1 MDHAQL
7 QIFVSEA
14 EARLR
19 LIRGSLLISR
29 QDGSAPDLGSQIAPI
44 QVLRQNAARLD
55 LNSVDTVLAE
65 LEYVSG
71 QTFPVGQPLSDY
83 DFRTLLDLISYAEA
97 EVVKVQAGADEQVI
111 DLGEFLDNSFEILQI
126 ESLLDSAPIV
136 EAEMFEPGPESAPES
151 LFATEI
157 VPESETESAFESEDE
172 FEADEEMLEIF
183 SEEAEELLSNI
194 ESNLAILTSAPEN
207 REALWEVRRHA
218 HTFKGAAG
226 IIGLKKPSKL
236 AHRIEDLL
244 DHLSQNEIVPS
255 TKILDLIR
263 NATAC
268 LRVITKGDT
277 SPAAVTQT
285 AEIYS
290 AFDQVMIELTTAPAE
305 PMPVEVAEEEVVPL
319 PQVQP
324 VVIPVIAAKPAETV
338 DNTPQAPRPI
348 VRVSINRLDELVR
361 IVRDLVVSRSMMEQR
376 IAEFE
381 NHLESMARTTRR
393 LQAAN
398 ARIENDFEAS
408 MLGSQVP
415 VSFSQRSPFQDAS
428 ASLDEAAEFDSLELD
443 RYTDFHQSARE
454 LSEATQDCF
463 ATITSLEAL
472 KDTLEAVFD
481 DQRRLI
487 EETQEKVM
495 QIRLI
500 RFGSIATRIERA
512 VRVTCEE
519 ENKHAEIIIENQ
531 EVEVDTDLLDSL
543 VEPLMHLIRN
553 AVVHGIEPADT
564 RRLVGKPDAGRI
576 TVRLSNQETHIELKV
591 SDDGRG
597 ISGGYLRD
605 RAVISGLIDSQTAD
619 VLTPEEQLSLMFLP
633 GLTTA
638 EKLTMSAG
646 RGVGMSIVKESVEA
660 KNGTI
665 SVETL
670 PQQGTTFTVRIPL
683 AFAVAQALLVKSGN
697 HSAAI
702 PLKVVKQVTEL
713 KPSEIYR
720 VDDRPAVNVDSE
732 KYDVKY
738 MCDFFPSR
746 QRRENPQEELN
757 TLLIETG
764 DEKFAL
770 IIDDIT
776 KTEEIAIKP
785 LGKPLD
791 NLSLVVGA
799 SVLGNGEIVP
809 VLDAGQLYRTEPL
822 HPSEMADEPEP
833 ERITRVLV
841 VDDSPSVRH
850 MTSKVVKSAGWEAMT
865 AKDGVEALETLR
877 TGDLP
882 DVILTDVEMP
892 RMDGYELVSTVQK
905 DEVLRVI
912 PMVFI
917 TSRASDKHR
926 ERAAELGITEYLTK
940 PFVEAE
946 LVGLV
951 ERLCHQPEAV
961 I

>member
-1 MDHAQL
+1 MDRT
-7 QIFVSEA
+7 QIKSFAEEA
-14 EARLR
+14 EGTLR
-19 LIRGSLLISR
+19 MIRSSLLISR
-29 QDGSAPDLGSQIAPI
+29 QDGSGTDLASQIGLI
-44 QVLRQNAARLD
+44 RGLRDQAAISDARPLHM
-55 LNSVDTVLAE
+55 VLAE
-65 LEYVSG
+65 LEAVAAATLAPG
-71 QTFPVGQPLSDY
+71 QKLSDGS
-83 DFRTLLDLISYAEA
+83 FRTLLDLISHAEA
-97 EVVKVQAGADEQVI
+97 EVIKVLAASDENLI
-111 DLGEFLDNSFEILQI
+111 DLGAFVDSSFDTLQLDALVDTAPFEEFRTDAEG
-126 ESLLDSAPIV
+126 IV
-136 EAEMFEPGPESAPES
+136 SDPQPEA
-151 LFATEI
+151 
-157 VPESETESAFESEDE
+157 EDE

-183 SEEAEELLSNI
+183 AEEAEELLGNI
-194 ESNLAILTSAPEN
+194 ETNLNALSAAPDD

-244 DHLSQNEIVPS
+244 DHLSQNDIVPS
-255 TKILDLIR
+255 AKILELIS

-277 SPAAVTQT
+277 SAEAMART
-285 AEIYS
+285 AEIYH
-290 AFDQVMIELTTAPAE
+290 AFDSLMAQLTAGPEMSAAVEEPSTPAAVVQQPAMPIVRPAE
-305 PMPVEVAEEEVVPL
+305 KAPEPTEAP
-319 PQVQP
+319 
-324 VVIPVIAAKPAETV
+324 T
-338 DNTPQAPRPI
+338 QAPRPI
-348 VRVSINRLDELVR
+348 VRVSITRLDELVR

-381 NHLESMARTTRR
+381 NHLENLARTTRR

-408 MLGSQVP
+408 MLGSQAP
-415 VSFSQRSPFQDAS
+415 ISFSQRTPFQEAS
-428 ASLDEAAEFDSLELD
+428 NSFEESAEFDSLELD
-443 RYTDFHQSARE
+443 RYTDFHESSRA

-500 RFGSIATRIERA
+500 RFGSIATRIQRA

-519 ENKHAEIIIENQ
+519 SNKQAEIHIENQ
-531 EVEVDTDLLDSL
+531 EVEIDTDLLDSL

-553 AVVHGIEPADT
+553 AVVHGIEPPET
-564 RRLVGKPDAGRI
+564 RRLVGKPEAGQI
-576 TVRLSNQETHIELKV
+576 TVRLTNEETHIELKV

-597 ISGGYLRD
+597 ISGAYLREH
-605 RAVISGLIDSQTAD
+605 AVGQGLIDAHAAAAMD
-619 VLTPEEQLSLMFLP
+619 NDELLSLMFMR

-638 EKLTMSAG
+638 ETLTMSAG
-646 RGVGMSIVKESVEA
+646 RGVGMSIVKESVETR
-660 KNGTI
+660 NGSI
-665 SVETL
+665 SVETT

-683 AFAVAQALLVKSGN
+683 AFAVAQSLLVKSDG

-702 PLKVVKQVTEL
+702 PLKVVKQVTEFE
-713 KPSEIYR
+713 PSQIISHEGR
-720 VDDRPAVNVDSE
+720 VVANFESELHDVRYLRDYFPA
-732 KYDVKY
+732 
-738 MCDFFPSR
+738 R
-746 QRRENPQEELN
+746 QRRDDPADVLN
-757 TLLIETG
+757 TLIIETG
-764 DEKFAL
+764 SDRFAL
-770 IIDDIT
+770 VIDEIV

-791 NLSLVVGA
+791 NLALVLGS
-799 SVLGNGEIVP
+799 SVLGNGDIVP
-809 VLDAGQLYRTEPL
+809 VLDVAELYRAEIAVSSEPAL
-822 HPSEMADEPEP
+822 ELEPEKT
-833 ERITRVLV
+833 TRVLV

-850 MTSKVVKSAGWEAMT
+850 MTSKVIKSAGWEALT
-865 AKDGVEALETLR
+865 AKDGVEALEIMR
-877 TGDLP
+877 DGDLP
-882 DVILTDVEMP
+882 DVVLTDVEMP

-905 DEVLRVI
+905 DEYLNSV

-951 ERLCHQPEAV
+951 ERLCRQPESV

>member
-1 MDHAQL
+1 MDPAQL
-7 QIFVSEA
+7 QFFVQEA
-14 EARLR
+14 ESRLR
-19 LIRGSLLISR
+19 AVRSSLLISR
-29 QDGSAPDLGSQIAPI
+29 QDGSGPDLKSQIGPI
-44 QVLRQNAARLD
+44 QALRQKAGLLD
-55 LNSVDTVLAE
+55 LSSLETVLAE
-65 LEYVSG
+65 LENVSAHS
-71 QTFPVGQPLSDY
+71 FPVGEPLSDY
-83 DFRTLLDLISYAEA
+83 DFRILLDLVSHAEA
-97 EVVKVQAGADEQVI
+97 EVVKLHVRTDEQVI
-111 DLGEFLDNSFEILQI
+111 DLGEFVDNSFDILQLDA
-126 ESLLDSAPIV
+126 LLDTSAIAEPQEAASASEPEV
-136 EAEMFEPGPESAPES
+136 EA
-151 LFATEI
+151 
-157 VPESETESAFESEDE
+157 EDE

-183 SEEAEELLSNI
+183 AEEAEELLGNI
-194 ESNLAILTSAPEN
+194 ETNLALLSAAPDN

-244 DHLSQNEIVPS
+244 DHLSQNGIVP
-255 TKILDLIR
+255 TAGILDLIG
-263 NATAC
+263 NATSC

-277 SPAAVTQT
+277 SPGALEQT
-285 AEIYS
+285 AEIYK
-290 AFDQVMIELTTAPAE
+290 AFDSVMIELTTGPAE
-305 PMPVEVAEEEVVPL
+305 PASVEAVAATPEPAA
-319 PQVQP
+319 QP
-324 VVIPVIAAKPAETV
+324 VAVEKPAEV
-338 DNTPQAPRPI
+338 ADNSQQAPRPI

-381 NHLESMARTTRR
+381 NHLETMARTTRR

-398 ARIENDFEAS
+398 AQIENDFEAS

-415 VSFSQRSPFQDAS
+415 VSFSQRNPFQDVPS
-428 ASLDEAAEFDSLELD
+428 TLDEAAEFDSLELD
-443 RYTDFHQSARE
+443 RYTDFHQSSRE

-463 ATITSLEAL
+463 ATITALEAL

-500 RFGSIATRIERA
+500 RFGSIATRIQRA

-519 ENKHAEIIIENQ
+519 ENKQAEILIENQ
-531 EVEVDTDLLDSL
+531 EVEIDTDLLDSL

-553 AVVHGIEPADT
+553 AVVHGIEPPDT

-576 TVRLSNQETHIELKV
+576 AVRLTNEETHIELRV

-597 ISGGYLRD
+597 ISGGYLRE
-605 RAVISGLIDSQTAD
+605 RAISAGLIDPQTAAALD
-619 VLTPEEQLSLMFLP
+619 ADELLSLMFMP

-660 KNGTI
+660 RNGSI
-665 SVETL
+665 SVETF
-670 PQQGTTFTVRIPL
+670 PQQGTTFTVKIPL
-683 AFAVAQALLVKSGN
+683 AFAVAQSLLVKSDGN
-697 HSAAI
+697 SAAI
-702 PLKVVKQVTEL
+702 PLKVVKQVIEL
-713 KPSEIYR
+713 QPGDIFAHESRSAANIGS
-720 VDDRPAVNVDSE
+720 DRYEVRYLS
-732 KYDVKY
+732 
-738 MCDFFPSR
+738 DFFPAR
-746 QRRENPQEELN
+746 QRREEPDEVLN

-764 DEKFAL
+764 EDRFAL
-770 IIDDIT
+770 IIDEIV

-791 NLSLVVGA
+791 TLSLVLGV

-809 VLDAGQLYRTEPL
+809 VLDVSQLYRSEPVDRTAT
-822 HPSEMADEPEP
+822 PVAVEPEK
-833 ERITRVLV
+833 RTRVLV

-850 MTSKVVKSAGWEAMT
+850 MTSKVITSAGWEALT
-865 AKDGVEALETLR
+865 AKDGVEALEALHN
-877 TGDLP
+877 GDLP

-892 RMDGYELVSTVQK
+892 RMDGYELVAAVQK
-905 DEVLRVI
+905 DEILRAV

-926 ERAAELGITEYLTK
+926 ERAAELGINEYLTK
-940 PFVEAE
+940 PFVESE

-951 ERLCHQPEAV
+951 ERLCQPETV

>member
-1 MDHAQL
+1 MDQAQL
-7 QIFVSEA
+7 NSFVPDA
-14 EARLR
+14 ESRLR
-19 LIRGSLLISR
+19 LIRGTLLISR
-29 QDGSAPDLGSQIAPI
+29 QEGTGPDLKSQIGPI
-44 QVLRQNAARLD
+44 RALRQSAAIAGFDAL
-55 LNSVDTVLAE
+55 DTVFAE
-65 LEYVSG
+65 LERVSS
-71 QTFPVGQPLSDY
+71 QSFPIGQPLSDY
-83 DFRTLLDLISYAEA
+83 DFRTLLDLVSHAEA
-97 EVVKVQAGADEQVI
+97 EVVKLQAAADEQVI
-111 DLGEFLDNSFEILQI
+111 DLGEFVDTSFDILQLD
-126 ESLLDSAPIV
+126 SLLDSPSIHETVSDPI
-136 EAEMFEPGPESAPES
+136 PDSQS
-151 LFATEI
+151 
-157 VPESETESAFESEDE
+157 ESEDE

-183 SEEAEELLSNI
+183 SEEAEELLGNI
-194 ESNLAILTSAPEN
+194 ETNLAALSAAPEN

-244 DHLSQNEIVPS
+244 DHLSQNEIVP
-255 TKILDLIR
+255 TAKILELIG
-263 NATAC
+263 NAASC

-277 SPAAVTQT
+277 SPFALAMT
-285 AEIYS
+285 AEIYV
-290 AFDQVMIELTTAPAE
+290 AFDQLMIELTTGPTEPAPVEIIAEPDQPTVQTLTARKPAE
-305 PMPVEVAEEEVVPL
+305 PVVEAA
-319 PQVQP
+319 VQS
-324 VVIPVIAAKPAETV
+324 
-338 DNTPQAPRPI
+338 APRPI

-381 NHLESMARTTRR
+381 NHLESMSRTTRR

-443 RYTDFHQSARE
+443 RYTDFHQSSRE

-463 ATITSLEAL
+463 ATITALEAL

-519 ENKHAEIIIENQ
+519 ENKYAEIDIENQ
-531 EVEVDTDLLDSL
+531 DVEIDTDLLDSL

-553 AVVHGIEPADT
+553 AVVHGIESPET

-597 ISGGYLRD
+597 ISGPYLRD
-605 RAVISGLIDSQTAD
+605 RAVVAGLIDPETAD
-619 VLTPEEQLSLMFLP
+619 ALKPDDLLSLMFLP

-660 KNGTI
+660 RNGSI
-665 SVETL
+665 SVETSL
-670 PQQGTTFTVRIPL
+670 QQGTTFTVRIPL
-683 AFAVAQALLVKSGN
+683 AFAVAQALLVKSGS

-702 PLKVVKQVTEL
+702 PLKVVKQVAEFR
-713 KPSEIYR
+713 PSEIVR
-720 VDDRPAVNVDSE
+720 FEDRAVVNVDFI
-732 KYDVKY
+732 KYDVRY
-738 MCDFFPSR
+738 LSDYFPSR
-746 QRRENPQEELN
+746 QRREETVEVFN
-757 TLLIETG
+757 TLLVETDG
-764 DEKFAL
+764 VRFAL
-770 IIDDIT
+770 IVDEIT

-785 LGKPLD
+785 LGRPLD
-791 NLSLVVGA
+791 SLSLVLGA

-809 VLDAGQLYRTEPL
+809 VLDAAQLYKMEPAVL
-822 HPSEMADEPEP
+822 SEMQEAPEP

-850 MTSKVVKSAGWEAMT
+850 MTSKVIKSAGWEALT
-865 AKDGVEALETLR
+865 AKDGVEALEMLR
-877 TGDLP
+877 SSDLP

-905 DEVLRVI
+905 DEILRGV

-940 PFVEAE
+940 PFAEAE

-951 ERLCHQPEAV
+951 EKLSQPEAV

>member
-1 MDHAQL
+1 M
-7 QIFVSEA
+7 
-14 EARLR
+14 R
-19 LIRGSLLISR
+19 LIRSSVLISR
-29 QDGSAPDLGSQIAPI
+29 QEGSGPELRSQIGPI
-44 QVLRQNAARLD
+44 QALRQSAAFLNLYGLD
-55 LNSVDTVLAE
+55 MVLAE
-65 LEYVSG
+65 LERVAA
-71 QTFPVGQPLSDY
+71 QFFPFGQPLSDG
-83 DFRTLLDLISYAEA
+83 DFRTLLDLVSHAEA
-97 EVVKVQAGADEQVI
+97 EVLKLHVGSADPI
-111 DLGEFLDNSFEILQI
+111 DLGEFVDNSFDILQLD
-126 ESLLDSAPIV
+126 SLLDSAPIL
-136 EAEMFEPGPESAPES
+136 E
-151 LFATEI
+151 TEQME
-157 VPESETESAFESEDE
+157 PESETVAEPEDE

-183 SEEAEELLSNI
+183 AEEAEELLGNI
-194 ESNLAILTSAPEN
+194 EANLNSLVAAPDD

-255 TKILDLIR
+255 PAILELIA
-263 NATAC
+263 NATTC
-268 LRVITKGDT
+268 LRVITGGDT
-277 SPAAVTQT
+277 SPAAVAQT
-285 AEIYS
+285 AEIYQ
-290 AFDQVMIELTTAPAE
+290 AFDSVMVELTTAPAE
-305 PMPVEVAEEEVVPL
+305 PAPVETVAEVPAL
-319 PQVQP
+319 PEPVAQP
-324 VVIPVIAAKPAETV
+324 VAVEKPAETP
-338 DNTPQAPRPI
+338 DSSQQAPRPI

-381 NHLESMARTTRR
+381 NHLEAMAHTTRR

-408 MLGSQVP
+408 MLGSQMP
-415 VSFSQRSPFQDAS
+415 VSFSPRTFQDTSFSTDQA
-428 ASLDEAAEFDSLELD
+428 EEFDSLELD
-443 RYTDFHQSARE
+443 RYTDFHQSSRE

-463 ATITSLEAL
+463 ATITALEAL
-472 KDTLEAVFD
+472 KDTLDAVFE

-500 RFGSIATRIERA
+500 RFGSIATRIQRA

-519 ENKHAEIIIENQ
+519 ENKQAEVYIENQ
-531 EVEVDTDLLDSL
+531 DVEIDTDLLDSL

-553 AVVHGIEPADT
+553 AVVHGIEPPDT

-576 TVRLSNQETHIELKV
+576 TVRLTNQETHIELKV

-597 ISGGYLRD
+597 ISGTFLREH
-605 RAVISGLIDSQTAD
+605 AVSAGLIDVRAAD
-619 VLTPEEQLSLMFLP
+619 ELKPEDLLSLMFLP

-646 RGVGMSIVKESVEA
+646 RGVGMSIVKESVESR
-660 KNGTI
+660 NGTI
-665 SVETL
+665 SVETSL
-670 PQQGTTFTVRIPL
+670 QQGTTFTVKIPL
-683 AFAVAQALLVKSGN
+683 AFAVAHALLVKSGGN
-697 HSAAI
+697 SVAV
-702 PLKVVKQVTEL
+702 PLKVVKQVTEF
-713 KPSEIYR
+713 KPSEI
-720 VDDRPAVNVDSE
+720 VNVEGLAKVNVGPE
-732 KYDVKY
+732 KYDVRY
-738 MCDFFPSR
+738 LSDYFSSR
-746 QRRENPQEELN
+746 RHHDEAVDVL
-757 TLLIETG
+757 TSLLIETG
-764 DEKFAL
+764 EDQFAL
-770 IIDDIT
+770 MIDEIT

-791 NLSLVVGA
+791 SLSLVLGA

-809 VLDAGQLYRTEPL
+809 VLDVPQLYKAEPPTL
-822 HPSEMADEPEP
+822 SDTPAATQP
-833 ERITRVLV
+833 ERRTRVLV

-850 MTSKVVKSAGWEAMT
+850 MTSKVIKSAGWEALT
-865 AKDGVEALETLR
+865 AKDGMEALETLR
-877 TGDLP
+877 GGDLP

-892 RMDGYELVSTVQK
+892 RMDGYELVSNVLK
-905 DEVLRVI
+905 DEVLGSI

-917 TSRASDKHR
+917 TSRASEKHR